1 MDTQRQA
8 VAEQA
13 RRLAAELP
21 PSMAEMLADAVG
33 RVSGPDAGAVLA
45 AVPQPHYRA
54 LASEFLAAWRS
65 SFPGLGAQAVAA
77 ALATAVAGEQA
88 RREGQSVEL
97 VWTGPDTQAVPL
109 RHTEQALLQVIDA
122 ARERLLVV
130 SYAVYKIPRIGE
142 ALARA
147 AGRGVAL
154 RVVIEGAHRHDGLDV
169 YDRLRAL
176 GDAVATRACVYL
188 WPLDRRPRDDAGGQ
202 GVLHVKC
209 AVADGRWLY
218 LSSANLTENAFTL
231 NMELGVLVRDECAAG
246 QVERHFDKL
255 VATGTLVRI

>member
-1 MDTQRQA
+1 MSTQLHA
-8 VAEQA
+8 AAEHA

-21 PSMAEMLADAVG
+21 PAMVETLIDAVG
-33 RVSGPDAGAVLA
+33 RIGGPDAGSLSA

-54 LASEFLAAWRS
+54 LASEFVAAWRS
-65 SFPGLGAQAVAA
+65 AFPGLGPQAVAA
-77 ALATAVAGEQA
+77 ALATALASERA
-88 RREGQSVEL
+88 RHEGRSVEL
-97 VWTGPDTQAVPL
+97 VWTGPDAQAVPV
-109 RHTEQALLQVIDA
+109 RQTEQALLQLIDA

-130 SYAVYKIPRIGE
+130 SYAVYKIPRVCE
-142 ALARA
+142 ALVRA
-147 AGRGVAL
+147 AGRGVVL

-176 GDAVATRACVYL
+176 GDAVATRAAVYL
-188 WPLDRRPRDDAGGQ
+188 WPLDRRTRDDAGGQ

-231 NMELGVLVRDECAAG
+231 NMELGLLVQDEGVAG
-246 QVERHFDKL
+246 QVERQFDKL
-255 VATGTLVRI
+255 VATGTLTRI